1 MPILEVTDNIGIIS
15 FALSGLLISYRERL
29 DILGLF
35 IIMFLTALGGGI
47 IRDILTDHIPYSFT
61 YYRPTLLVLSVMFIG
76 LLFKLHRRESI
87 ERNFWYILSDAT
99 GLISFAIAGAILA
112 LESGFNLFGIM
123 FVALITAIGGGTLR
137 DMMLNKIPFFLRTE
151 LYGSIA
157 LMIGLCI
164 YLLGEWNILNRWSVS
179 LLFVGSL
186 SLRIVAYY
194 RKWHLPKI

>member
-61 YYRPTLLVLSVMFIG
+61 YYRPTLLVLSVMLIG

-99 GLISFAIAGAILA
+99 GLVSFAIAGAILA
-112 LESGFNLFGIM
+112 LESGFNLFGVI

-164 YLLGEWNILNRWSVS
+164 YLLGEWNILNRWSIS

-186 SLRIVAYY
+186 SLRIIAYY